1 MTADARPQTLEKA
14 KRSREAWLRWT
25 GPVHHPLSAPGGR
38 AYKAEVLMHFHDEA
52 EHDDVPFR
60 FEGAPGRGH
69 QIVVTAGKRKWLAAR
84 WEHQWRRPPTGE
96 ELGRLVE
103 DFVREEVLY
112 REALTLG
119 LDLADLVVRR
129 RLVQKMEVLAFAD
142 CPSLG
147 DAGVM
152 DYFLAHREAYRL
164 PERISF
170 AHVYFSAAARGD
182 QAAGDARAA
191 RAGLRHAGAADAAGV
206 GDPPVAASP
215 VIAATRRQVTDR
227 FGAEF
232 ADAVFAFDSGP
243 WAGPVASA
251 YGQHLVLV
259 TEHAPGRLPDLA
271 EVSGRVAA
279 DMDAERRAGALD
291 ALYARLRA
299 QYEVVDDGGAGPE
312 GHTEH
317 QEHTAAIPARA

>member
-1 MTADARPQTLEKA
+1 
-14 KRSREAWLRWT
+14 
-25 GPVHHPLSAPGGR
+25 
-38 AYKAEVLMHFHDEA
+38 MHFHDEA

-69 QIVVTAGKRKWLAAR
+69 QIVVTAQKRQWLAGR

-112 REALTLG
+112 REALARG

-142 CPSLG
+142 SAPLAG

-152 DYFLAHREAYRL
+152 GYFLAHHEDYRL
-164 PERISF
+164 PERVTF
-170 AHVYFSAAARGD
+170 AHAFFSTAARGAR
-182 QAAGDARAA
+182 AAADARAA
-191 RAGLRHAGAADAAGV
+191 RTRLRRAGAADAAGV

-215 VIAATRRQVTDR
+215 VTAATHRQVRDR

-232 ADAVFAFDSGP
+232 ADSVFALEPGTWPARSARRTGSTWSWSP
-243 WAGPVASA
+243 STPRRGCLSWPRCPGGSPRTWMPSAGPGRSMRC
-251 YGQHLVLV
+251 
-259 TEHAPGRLPDLA
+259 TPGCGPGTR
-271 EVSGRVAA
+271 SSMRAA
-279 DMDAERRAGALD
+279 
-291 ALYARLRA
+291 
-299 QYEVVDDGGAGPE
+299 
-312 GHTEH
+312 
-317 QEHTAAIPARA
+317 PARKITHPTNAPPRFRRRPEEAAT